1 MLKQE
6 ISNIGKRIAEL
17 EGKEDEIL
25 DSFVIRLYGCDF
37 SVSSLFTFLYDSLI
51 FSSLTWAS
59 SNGLL
64 HHVVTLAQHLAC
76 SHLILGPLKTHN

>member
-25 DSFVIRLYGCDF
+25 DSFVIRLYGCDLPL
-37 SVSSLFTFLYDSLI
+37 SSLFTFGI
-51 FSSLTWAS
+51 
-59 SNGLL
+59 
-64 HHVVTLAQHLAC
+64 
-76 SHLILGPLKTHN
+76 